1 MGKVQL
7 FVSSFHN
14 VEWVTMFVDDDNKIQ
29 QRLRRE
35 GRDEENVRPNRDL
48 QIERPIQMDFL
59 TNEPNSERRALPCH
73 LRHKGSFCAACY
85 L

>member
-1 MGKVQL
+1 VVRQERPPEGASKPCRRCWRQ
-7 FVSSFHN
+7 
-14 VEWVTMFVDDDNKIQ
+14 EEGI

-35 GRDEENVRPNRDL
+35 SRDEENVRPNRDL

-73 LRHKGSFCAACY
+73 L
-85 L
+85 